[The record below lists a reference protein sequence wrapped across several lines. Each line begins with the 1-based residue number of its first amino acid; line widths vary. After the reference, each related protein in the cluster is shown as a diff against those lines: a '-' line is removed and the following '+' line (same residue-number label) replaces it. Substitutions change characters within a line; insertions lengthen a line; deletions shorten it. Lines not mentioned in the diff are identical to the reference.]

1 MGNGQHRNR
10 RGAARSRHGPHR
22 GGAGAND
29 RNDRRSATHL
39 MPATPNGA
47 PEATGAA
54 LPAGTDEPLA
64 DAGDDLDQSLD
75 QTPEQAQAAEM
86 AEERLERSAGELP
99 GASPEARAETAPGV
113 EVASSAGTPPE
124 QSAREE
130 TAPAAP
136 VADEAAAKAPP
147 ERRTPRGRFERFYAP
162 GQGPRAE
169 QNGHPHA
176 APGANGVNG
185 ANVVNGA
192 HEAHEPH
199 GAIRRAPREPLA
211 AYTPSAAQPAEED
224 DAEVELSGPREDV
237 RGPVGELIDALHDL
251 FTHDRAI
258 ATQGSASRCG
268 ICYFHFAL
276 GELVYRESEG
286 FYVCQPCERALAGA
300 RVPMVRRQQR
310 L

>member
-124 QSAREE
+124 QPAREE

-185 ANVVNGA
+185 ANVVNA
-192 HEAHEPH
+192 HQLELGLEWPY
-199 GAIRRAPREPLA
+199 LV
-211 AYTPSAAQPAEED
+211 
-224 DAEVELSGPREDV
+224 DALNGGCYQRSGRDV
-237 RGPVGELIDALHDL
+237 R
-251 FTHDRAI
+251 THRDERV
-258 ATQGSASRCG
+258 
-268 ICYFHFAL
+268 AL
-276 GELVYRESEG
+276 G
-286 FYVCQPCERALAGA
+286 RACLSFDIHFDSSN
-300 RVPMVRRQQR
+300 